1 MATVLDVGLLKTFDV
16 IFPFIL
22 VWALTFATLQKTKIT
37 GASPGINGIISA
49 AVAFMI
55 LLSSNVV
62 EMINFMIPWFAVA
75 IIFFVLLLLIFM
87 MFGLKESDLASA
99 AKDKGVYWTLIGV
112 GLIIAIA
119 AFGNVFGQSF
129 LEAGGA
135 VQQSSVNATDG
146 TTISADFEKNITG
159 TLFHP
164 KVIGMIV
171 LFIIA
176 IFAVALLTQG

>member
-1 MATVLDVGLLKTFDV
+1 MATVLDIGLLKTFDV
-16 IFPFIL
+16 VFPFIL
-22 VWALTFATLQKTKIT
+22 VWALTFAVLQKTKVS
-37 GASPGINGIISA
+37 GDSPGINGTIAA

-55 LLSSNVV
+55 LLSRSVV
-62 EMINFMIPWFAVA
+62 DMINFMIPWFAVA
-75 IIFFVLLLLIFM
+75 IIFFVLLLMIFM

-112 GLIIAIA
+112 ALIIAMA
-119 AFGNVFGQSF
+119 GFGSVFGQSF

-135 VQQSSVNATDG
+135 VQQTAANG
-146 TTISADFEKNITG
+146 TSTTTSANFEKNVTA